1 MENLEKEKIKQTFEN
16 LRKNNFEVYYAENKE
31 AAKQQ
36 IFSLIEKGQSVAMG
50 GSMTLKEIG
59 VPEMLRCGDYRY
71 LDRSAPEMTPEKAK
85 QGLPKRHDSWYS
97 IFCIRLG
104 IADKVGQLR

>member
-50 GSMTLKEIG
+50 VSMTLK
-59 VPEMLRCGDYRY
+59 
-71 LDRSAPEMTPEKAK
+71 
-85 QGLPKRHDSWYS
+85 
-97 IFCIRLG
+97 
-104 IADKVGQLR
+104 